1 MKIST
6 KGRYALAIMLDLAMN
21 NPEEYISL
29 KDIATRQEISIKYL
43 ERIIAI
49 LNKAGYV
56 KSSRGNAGGYKLARK
71 PNEYKVG
78 DILRT
83 VEGDLA
89 PTTCVQEGCHKQDS
103 CLTYSFWQG
112 LDNAIENY
120 VDSKTL
126 EDLIKK

>member
-71 PNEYKVG
+71 PNTEK
-78 DILRT
+78 L
-83 VEGDLA
+83 
-89 PTTCVQEGCHKQDS
+89 
-103 CLTYSFWQG
+103 YS
-112 LDNAIENY
+112 
-120 VDSKTL
+120 
-126 EDLIKK
+126 

>member
-21 NPEEYISL
+21 NPKEYIAL

-43 ERIIAI
+43 EKIIAI

-56 KSSRGNAGGYKLARK
+56 KSSRGNAGGYK
-71 PNEYKVG
+71 VG

-83 VEGDLA
+83 AEGDLA

>member
-21 NPEEYISL
+21 NPKEYIAL

-43 ERIIAI
+43 EKIIAI
-49 LNKAGYV
+49 L
-56 KSSRGNAGGYKLARK
+56 
-71 PNEYKVG
+71 YKVG

-83 VEGDLA
+83 AEGDLA